1 MLGSDVTAAGVQP
14 VWIEVRN
21 DTEHMLWL
29 LRAGADPDYFSPLE
43 VAWSAHVKFAGET
56 NARIDEHF
64 SQLAFPNP
72 IPAHGTSS
80 GILFTNPQPVTKLLT
95 VDLLGSRMMIPFT
108 LFLPVPGDRA
118 GAKEMIHQ
126 YAASEIANY
135 DDLGALRDALAG
147 LPCCGAT
154 ADGRQVGEP
163 LNVVLI
169 GHLDDIAAA
178 VNRRGFRQVH
188 FGTEAS
194 QQVFGRQADLTVRKR
209 VKAGASESWLRIW
222 RAPLSYRGDMVFVAQ
237 AGRPIGGRFLKAG
250 CAGLDRASRCGR
262 GPQSAD
268 SGFHVFR
275 RPRKAGIRER
285 RRRGHAR
292 STEDLARRRS
302 LLHGR
307 ATRRP
312 VLQHAAA
319 DFCRSRNP
327 AMGTDSAG
335 SARPR
340 LQRTR
345 AVRATEGRALLAML
359 AAFALG
365 ACATTSPPP
374 VDRYTVDI
382 PDGVTDAR
390 GRFREIYCAVLQ
402 QHGTDLPDYR
412 PCEEALTPIKQ

>member
-1 MLGSDVTAAGVQP
+1 MALALTGCATWTLPTDTGDTELRARAVAEAGEGVEVSATVLGAKDCVRMLGSDVTAAGVQP

-108 LFLPVPGDRA
+108 LFLPVPGDGA
-118 GAKEMIHQ
+118 GAKELIHQ
-126 YAASEIANY
+126 YAATEIANY

-154 ADGRQVGEP
+154 ADGREVGEP

-188 FGTEAS
+188 FGKEAS
-194 QQVFGRQADLTVRKR
+194 LQVFGRQADLTVRKR
-209 VKAGASESWLRIW
+209 TKAGASESWLRIW

-237 AGRPIGGRFLKAG
+237 AGRPIGGRFLKPDTPATIVHADVDEVRNQMIQDFMYSG
-250 CAGLDRASRCGR
+250 GLEKLAFVR
-262 GPQSAD
+262 GVGAVTPD
-268 SGFHVFR
+268 
-275 RPRKAGIRER
+275 RPRTLPGGGHYFTDGRRVALFFSTRPRTFAEVEILQWEPIQPER
-285 RRRGHAR
+285 PAR
-292 STEDLARRRS
+292 TAKDSS
-302 LLHGR
+302 
-307 ATRRP
+307 
-312 VLQHAAA
+312 
-319 DFCRSRNP
+319 
-327 AMGTDSAG
+327 SAG
-335 SARPR
+335 N
-340 LQRTR
+340 
-345 AVRATEGRALLAML
+345 
-359 AAFALG
+359 
-365 ACATTSPPP
+365 
-374 VDRYTVDI
+374 
-382 PDGVTDAR
+382 
-390 GRFREIYCAVLQ
+390 
-402 QHGTDLPDYR
+402 
-412 PCEEALTPIKQ
+412 